1 MRTCVR
7 IGVTIIVF
15 AASASSATPLAAQTP
30 AQSALQRGMQLYEAG
45 DREAARRHLE
55 PVAAGRHGDP
65 EAAYYLGRIALE
77 SGDWDGAVKWL
88 ERAVSLAPE
97 VATYH
102 VRLGQAYGQKAQRAS
117 RLQQPG
123 LATKVRAS
131 LTRALDL
138 DPDNVD
144 AHSGLI
150 DFHLIAPRIMGGNK
164 ATALEHARAIQA
176 RNAYLGSFLAARV
189 HASSNEPDR
198 AIQELRS
205 LMAAFPDSAAPAISL
220 AVLHHGRQ
228 EWAAAMQVLRPLAA
242 ASPPRWSAVYQ
253 VGRTGALSGDYL
265 DEAER
270 ALRRYLAHEP
280 AQGEASH
287 TAAHWRLGMVLE
299 HRGDRVGARAAYEAA
314 LRLDPGYDEARKAL
328 NRLR

>member
-15 AASASSATPLAAQTP
+15 AASAPSATPLAAQTP
-30 AQSALQRGMQLYEAG
+30 AESALQRGIQLYEAG
-45 DREAARRHLE
+45 DREEARRHLE
-55 PVAAGRHGDP
+55 PVASGRHGNP

-77 SGDWDGAVKWL
+77 SGDWDEAVKWL
-88 ERAVSLAPE
+88 ERAVSLAPG

-123 LATKVRAS
+123 LASKVRAS
-131 LTRALDL
+131 FTRALQL
-138 DPDNVD
+138 DPENVD
-144 AHSGLI
+144 AHSGMI

-176 RNAYLGSFLAARV
+176 RNAYLGSFMVARV
-189 HASSNEPDR
+189 HASSGEPDR
-198 AIQELRS
+198 ALQELRS
-205 LMAAFPDSAAPAISL
+205 LTAAYPDSTVPAIQL
-220 AVLHHGRQ
+220 AVLHTGRQ

-242 ASPPRWSAVYQ
+242 ASPPSWAAVYQ

-270 ALRRYLAHEP
+270 ALRQYLTHEP
-280 AQGEASH
+280 AQGAAPHS
-287 TAAHWRLGMVLE
+287 AAHWRLGMVLE
-299 HRGDRVGARAAYEAA
+299 HKGDRAGARAAYEAA
-314 LRLDPGYDEARKAL
+314 LRLDPGYDEAKKAL
-328 NRLR
+328 SRLR